1 MADNA
6 KRDLRVVAAISGL
19 REFMNENL
27 AASKIELEAKLIDS
41 HFDHP
46 PFEPAHLH
54 DARKYLVSKGELTV
68 DRSTT
73 RGGGTPPI
81 LITTDRNNRSRKVD
95 DAAARKRLLMSRYY
109 SYVQGGDDAR
119 SSLAGPAGE
128 LAFQAALTRASVGA
142 SIATTTRGMPSLPR
156 VFGEDIPIGPM
167 DNGFILQPL
176 DKTTLTAIPP
186 FGIHVLV
193 EVKNVREWIYPRTQ
207 ELYQLLAK
215 SARVQQ
221 AHPDQKILPVLV
233 CRKAHITTTFMA
245 KELGFFVIQAGRQ
258 FLPESSLIDP
268 IALSEMTA
276 ELGISDLVQGTE
288 STTQIENKLRTLQR
302 YFDLDTATNNWQS
315 NSHSDDFRQF
325 AQVLYDDAISNKLR
339 DKTLNDLRTW
349 AKGDRDS
356 LGW

>member
-6 KRDLRVVAAISGL
+6 KRDIRVLAAISSL
-19 REFMNENL
+19 REFMDDNL
-27 AASKIELEAKLIDS
+27 AASKIELEAKLIDA

-54 DARKYLVSKGELTV
+54 DARKYLVSKGELII

-73 RGGGTPPI
+73 RGGGSPPI
-81 LITTDRNNRSRKVD
+81 LLTTDRNNRSRKVD

-109 SYVQGGDDAR
+109 SYVQGGEDAR

-142 SIATTTRGMPSLPR
+142 SIASLTRGMPSLPR
-156 VFGEDIPIGPM
+156 VFGEDVPIGPM

-186 FGIHVLV
+186 YGIHVLV

-215 SARVQQ
+215 SARVQH
-221 AHPDQKILPVLV
+221 AHPDQKVLPLLV

-258 FLPESSLIDP
+258 YLPESSLIDP
-268 IALSEMTA
+268 SALAEMTN
-276 ELGISDLVQGTE
+276 ELGISDIVQGTE

-302 YFDLDTATNNWQS
+302 YFDLETATASWQS
-315 NSHSDDFRQF
+315 NSESADFRDFSQT
-325 AQVLYDDAISNKLR
+325 LYDETISNELR
-339 DKTLNDLRTW
+339 DSTLNDLRTW
-349 AKGDRDS
+349 AKEDRDS